1 MADASTTGRAV
12 TAGDIL
18 IRLESSQRGFRA
30 VMLILGV
37 LLVLVAVIVA
47 GSTAFSISQLSN
59 LEARTSALDS
69 TTAVIEAKADS
80 ARAAQVAA
88 LAETLRT
95 LETTQTSWRE
105 FANDYNSARRNIDVV
120 ARLDTLAPDA
130 LVDFA
135 VELASRHLTGVPLD
149 LSTQEALARAL
160 DGRNADGGLLVDGD
174 ERTLLLAARA
184 DWMRSDDGGEDARDD
199 EARRL
204 FAELA
209 RDGGN
214 DVMRGLGE
222 VGLAERRFADAVD
235 TLWEGG
241 CADAVEHADAAL
253 DLGVRGPNVH
263 YILGQC
269 LRKHGETVEAYQA
282 FVTQQALVDANPELY
297 DHSWMPY
304 SYQAAHGMGTTL
316 MALAA
321 ELPPGGRLA
330 IGAGEGGP
338 AATYEREEALDIAL
352 DLLNQAA
359 AGRRAYGA
367 TEVGANYTRENIGII
382 YLQKGDWDGALAHT
396 AQVNAVI
403 ALPWN
408 LTFRYIAAKEKLAA
422 LGANPD
428 PIRAAELED
437 VAHES
442 WLVLGEMRPSR
453 FAPAELEKL
462 LPSSLHGYV
471 REVVAHAREG
481 EATRLAAN

>member
-1 MADASTTGRAV
+1 MADAPTTGRTV
-12 TAGDIL
+12 SAGDIL

-59 LEARTSALDS
+59 LEERTSALDS
-69 TTAVIEAKADS
+69 TTAVIEAKADA

-105 FANDYNSARRNIDVV
+105 FANDYNSARRNIDVI
-120 ARLDTLAPDA
+120 ARLETLSPDE

-149 LSTQEALARAL
+149 LSTQTALARAL
-160 DGRNADGGLLVDGD
+160 DARRDNGRLLVDGD

-209 RDGGN
+209 RDGES
-214 DVMRGLGE
+214 DRMRGLGK

-241 CADAVEHADAAL
+241 CADAVDHAEEAL
-253 DLGVRGPNVH
+253 TLGVRGPNVH

-269 LRKHGETVEAYQA
+269 LRKHGDTQEAYHA
-282 FVTQQALVDANPELY
+282 FVAQRALVDANPALY

-304 SYQAAHGMGTTL
+304 GYQAAHGMGTTL

-321 ELPPGGRLA
+321 ELPPGGRLS
-330 IGAGEGGP
+330 IGAEGEASG
-338 AATYEREEALDIAL
+338 ATYEREEALDLAL
-352 DLLNQAA
+352 DFLNEAA

-382 YLQKGDWDGALAHT
+382 HLQKGAWDDALEHT

-408 LTFRYIAAKEKLAA
+408 LTFRYIAAKEKLAS
-422 LGANPD
+422 LGDNAD
-428 PIRAAELED
+428 PAEVAELEG
-437 VAHES
+437 VARES
-442 WLVLGEMRPSR
+442 WLILGEMRPSR

-462 LPSSLHGYV
+462 LPSRLHGYV
-471 REVVAHAREG
+471 REVVAHAQDG
-481 EATRLAAN
+481 EALRLAAN